1 MSKIYVA
8 CKKIN
13 RAVKVMDELRS
24 LGHEITYDWTVDY
37 SEDNQ
42 ERKAAEELNGIREAD
57 VFIYLWESDAESAR
71 YEAGMAMALEKKIIV
86 SGGPISFFF
95 NLPNILSVK
104 SDEEILSNI

>member
-1 MSKIYVA
+1 
-8 CKKIN
+8 
-13 RAVKVMDELRS
+13 MDELRS

-95 NLPNILSVK
+95 NLPNILSVE
-104 SDEEILSNI
+104 SDEKILSNI